1 VSSAFGTDTEN
12 TPPAPATPVGS
23 GGRAAPLELSP
34 EQFRGLG
41 HQLVERIA
49 SLLESLAER
58 PVAPNARPAQV
69 RAALGAERPLPAGAA
84 DPAAILDEA
93 TRLLLA
99 SSTFNGHPRFFG
111 YITSSAAPLGV
122 LGELLAAGVNP
133 NVGAWALSPLA
144 SEIERQT
151 VRWIAELLAFP
162 TDCGGLLVS
171 GGNMA
176 NMVCAFAALRAAAPW
191 DVRASGI
198 AGSSHAPLAI
208 YATGETHT
216 WVDKFAD
223 LCGLGTHAIRRV
235 PADADGRMRG
245 DALRAAIVADKN
257 AGAIPGFV
265 IGSAGTVSTGA
276 IDPLDELATICAE
289 HGVWFHV
296 DGAYGAPAAALPHA
310 PAELKALSR
319 AHSVAVDPHK
329 WLYAPIEAG
338 CVLVRDAEA
347 LRTSFSFRPPYY
359 HFEGSAEDPPTNF
372 FEWGPQNTRGFK
384 ALKVWLGIRQAG
396 RDGIVASIADDI
408 ALARRMYQQAGE
420 YAELEPL
427 TCGLS
432 ITTFRYVP
440 PELREQASEPGVQE
454 YLNEL
459 NQAVLTAVQESG
471 EAYPSN
477 AVIEGKYAIR
487 ACIVNFR
494 TTAADVD
501 ALPEIVVR
509 HGRAVHGRMRVARGA

>member
-1 VSSAFGTDTEN
+1 
-12 TPPAPATPVGS
+12 
-23 GGRAAPLELSP
+23 PL
-34 EQFRGLG
+34 
-41 HQLVERIA
+41 V
-49 SLLESLAER
+49 
-58 PVAPNARPAQV
+58 
-69 RAALGAERPLPAGAA
+69 
-84 DPAAILDEA
+84 
-93 TRLLLA
+93 
-99 SSTFNGHPRFFG
+99 
-111 YITSSAAPLGV
+111 
-122 LGELLAAGVNP
+122 
-133 NVGAWALSPLA
+133 
-144 SEIERQT
+144 
-151 VRWIAELLAFP
+151 
-162 TDCGGLLVS
+162 
-171 GGNMA
+171 
-176 NMVCAFAALRAAAPW
+176 
-191 DVRASGI
+191 
-198 AGSSHAPLAI
+198 I

-223 LCGLGTHAIRRV
+223 LCGLGTRAIRRIAV
-235 PADADGRMRG
+235 DVDGRMRA
-245 DALRAAIVADKN
+245 DALRAAIVADKG

-276 IDPLDELATICAE
+276 IDPLDELSTICAE

-296 DGAYGAPAAALPHA
+296 DGAYGAPAAALPDA
-310 PAELKALSR
+310 PAELAALSR
-319 AHSVAVDPHK
+319 ADSVAVDPHK

-347 LRTSFSFRPPYY
+347 LRTSFSFHPPYY
-359 HFEGSAEDPPTNF
+359 HFEGSADDPPTNF

-396 RDGIVASIADDI
+396 REGIVASIADDI
-408 ALARRMYQQAGE
+408 ALARRMYERVGE
-420 YAELEPL
+420 YAELERL

-440 PELREQASEPGVQE
+440 PELREQANAPDVQE

-477 AVIEGKYAIR
+477 AVIGGKYAIR

-494 TTAADVD
+494 TTAADAD

-509 HGRAVHGRMRVARGA
+509 HGRAVHERLRVARGG